1 MKFPT
6 MIKKVILRILC
17 KNHNFWT
24 TSSYEKPSVHFYP
37 VFHFAPVSPNGSFEW
52 YKSFFIS
59 IQLNTVLM
67 AYFTKL
73 VSSTGVISLKRR
85 ELRLKSS

>member
-24 TSSYEKPSVHFYP
+24 TSSYEKPSVLFYP
-37 VFHFAPVSPNGSFEW
+37 VFHFAPVSPIFVVDACSSAS
-52 YKSFFIS
+52 YDRIIYI
-59 IQLNTVLM
+59 IQAPFDLSKTQS
-67 AYFTKL
+67 A
-73 VSSTGVISLKRR
+73 SL
-85 ELRLKSS
+85 

>member
-37 VFHFAPVSPNGSFEW
+37 VFHFAPVSPT
-52 YKSFFIS
+52 I
-59 IQLNTVLM
+59 
-67 AYFTKL
+67 
-73 VSSTGVISLKRR
+73 
-85 ELRLKSS
+85 

>member
-37 VFHFAPVSPNGSFEW
+37 VFHFAPVSPTLLLFQNLEDIAS
-52 YKSFFIS
+52 YPFFS
-59 IQLNTVLM
+59 GLFCYLFCPSREAT
-67 AYFTKL
+67 L
-73 VSSTGVISLKRR
+73 VIPFGR
-85 ELRLKSS
+85 